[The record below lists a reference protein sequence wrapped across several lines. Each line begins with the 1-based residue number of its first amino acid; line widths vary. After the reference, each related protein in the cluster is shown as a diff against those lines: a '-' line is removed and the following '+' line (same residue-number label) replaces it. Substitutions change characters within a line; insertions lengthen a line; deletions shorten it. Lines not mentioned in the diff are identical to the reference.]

1 MMKILFDAYAW
12 IEYLQGSIEGEKVH
26 KILQGSDECLT
37 LTITL
42 CEIIS
47 KVKRNKGNVEIAYE
61 AIHSNSRI
69 IDPSSNVS
77 KEAGLIHAKMREKIK
92 NFGLV
97 DSLLLASAKQY
108 GAKILTGDNHFK
120 GFKEVIFLR

>member
-1 MMKILFDAYAW
+1 MKFLIDAYAW
-12 IEYLQGSIEGEKVH
+12 IEYLNGSSEGEKVH
-26 KILQGSDECLT
+26 KIFQGSDECLT
-37 LTITL
+37 LSITL
-42 CEIIS
+42 CEVIS

-61 AIHSNSRI
+61 AIHSNSMI
-69 IDPSSNVS
+69 IDPSPNASR
-77 KEAGLIHAKMREKIK
+77 EAGLIHAKVREKIK

-120 GFKEVIFLR
+120 GFKDVIFLR